1 MIDPQKDP
9 SVVPRLTRT
18 ITDYL
23 KWMKSVRYSPASCHQ
38 HRIQLELFLS
48 FVKNSDLLWQQLFAG
63 VTRER
68 FKKLSQL
75 TTTAAVNGLSRY
87 LAQQGQIKNR
97 LGHENIQSTMVYLHM
112 DLASKQAVQ
121 KKFVQY
127 ATSALKLDP
136 KLDALIDWDHKQ
148 DILSWLDSL

>member
-1 MIDPQKDP
+1 VDEVRPLLPCQLPPAPDTAGVVFELCQKQRP
-9 SVVPRLTRT
+9 SLAAP
-18 ITDYL
+18 
-23 KWMKSVRYSPASCHQ
+23 
-38 HRIQLELFLS
+38 
-48 FVKNSDLLWQQLFAG
+48 FAG

-75 TTTAAVNGLSRY
+75 ATTAAVNGLSRY

-136 KLDALIDWDHKQ
+136 KLDALNDWDHKQ